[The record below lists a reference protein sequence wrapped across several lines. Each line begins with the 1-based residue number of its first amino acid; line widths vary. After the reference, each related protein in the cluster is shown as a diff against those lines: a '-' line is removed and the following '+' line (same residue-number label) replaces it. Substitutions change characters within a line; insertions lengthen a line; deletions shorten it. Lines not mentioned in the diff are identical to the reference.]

1 MRHIQDLR
9 NQYRIELMGPF
20 LSLAW
25 KLEELL
31 REGKSRNWRGQAER
45 DSPLFANHTALVLT
59 NGFGEGSAEL
69 SAFVDALL
77 LQVAVPLGVGGTVW
91 VRG

>member
-1 MRHIQDLR
+1 MAIGRTFARGEEQESEVTQKGIRH
-9 NQYRIELMGPF
+9 
-20 LSLAW
+20 
-25 KLEELL
+25 LL
-31 REGKSRNWRGQAER
+31 RI
-45 DSPLFANHTALVLT
+45 TALVLT

-77 LQVAVPLGVGGTVW
+77 LQVAVPLGVGGPCE